1 MEILFKEPQPIP
13 FHAIAAMI
21 AIVLGGI
28 QIARK
33 KGGPIH
39 KIIGRI
45 WVVLI
50 LFISFS
56 SFFIYQ
62 IKLWGN
68 YSPIHCY
75 ILVIFCTG
83 LFILRGMEI

>member
-1 MEILFKEPQPIP
+1 MSRAPVGRNLGADYMEILFKEPQPIP

-56 SFFIYQ
+56 LIFIYQ

-68 YSPIHCY
+68 IAQFMC
-75 ILVIFCTG
+75 
-83 LFILRGMEI
+83 